1 MSSNLASTPPS
12 ESLPSHPVPR
22 TFGLSWPLV
31 LATLGGLVVM
41 TPAWLDLMF
50 QDGNIFMHLAAARWM
65 LTNGQLPTG
74 DPFSYTMPGA
84 PWVAQEWLSAMVLYG
99 AHRLAGWSG
108 MAVLMGLSFALTLG
122 ILARFLCARLEP
134 VHALFLTILSAA
146 LMLSYMLVRP
156 HVLSWPLTALWFSA
170 LVSAAEGRRQP
181 PWWLLPVMVIWA
193 NLYGGFT
200 LGLLLAGGIAAD
212 ALLTAPAAERVATAR
227 RWALFLLLAVLASMV
242 TPHGWRGIWFTVHL
256 LQQTYSQSVIVDW
269 KSPDFHV
276 QRSFEFWLLLA
287 LGLAWS
293 GRLKLSLMRILMVLG
308 LVHLALMAMRSIST
322 LGLIAP
328 FLLAA
333 PLARGLSGADQ
344 KTPGADVEHLDRW
357 FRALAAPARP
367 LAMLTALIVAAV
379 ATAALFK
386 IHPPRPSGTIAPVT
400 AVDAARA
407 AGVSGPVLDFPNF
420 GGYLIEQGIPV
431 FIDGRMDMYG
441 DPHFKRFFTAV
452 SLNEPGALQTLLEEN
467 KIGWTLLPPGV
478 PANAVLDVLP
488 GWRRVHADPFAVVYM
503 RSGQDAPR

>member
-1 MSSNLASTPPS
+1 MGPHLQPTPSADRLQP
-12 ESLPSHPVPR
+12 LPAPR
-22 TFGLSWPLV
+22 TVGLSWPLL

-50 QDGNIFMHLAAARWM
+50 QDGNIFMHLAAARWI
-65 LTNGQLPTG
+65 LANGSLPTA
-74 DPFSYTMPGA
+74 DPFSFTMPGS
-84 PWVAQEWLSAMVLYG
+84 PWVVQEWLSEMLFHA
-99 AHRLAGWSG
+99 AHQLAGWAG
-108 MAVLMGLSFALTLG
+108 LAVLIGISFALTLG
-122 ILARFLCARLEP
+122 ILARFLFARLEP
-134 VHALFLTILSAA
+134 VHALFLTILSAS

-156 HVLSWPLTALWFSA
+156 HVLAWPLTALWFSA
-170 LVSAAEGRRQP
+170 LVSAAEERRTP
-181 PWWLLPVMVIWA
+181 PWWLLPVMIVWA

-212 ALLTAPAAERVATAR
+212 ALLTAPAAERAATAR
-227 RWALFLLLAVLASMV
+227 RWALFLVLAVLASMV

-256 LQQTYSQSVIVDW
+256 LQQKYSQSVIMDW

-276 QRSFEFWLLLA
+276 QRGFEFWLLLA
-287 LGLAWS
+287 FGLAWA
-293 GRLKLSLMRILMVLG
+293 GKLKLSLMRMLMMLG

-333 PLARGLSGADQ
+333 PLARGLSSTEHKAAG
-344 KTPGADVEHLDRW
+344 GDVEHLDRW

-367 LAMLTALIVAAV
+367 VTLLLAAAVAAL

-386 IHPPRPSGTIAPVT
+386 MHPPRPAGSIAPVA
-400 AVDAARA
+400 AVEAARA
-407 AGVSGPVLDFPNF
+407 AGARGPVLDFPNF
-420 GGYLIEQGIPV
+420 GGYLIDQGIPV

-441 DPHFKRFFTAV
+441 DAHFKRFFTAV
-452 SLNEPGALQTLLEEN
+452 SLNEPGALQKLLDEY

-488 GWRRVHADPFAVVYM
+488 GWRRVHADDHAVVYL
-503 RSGQDAPR
+503 RDSPDAPR